1 MCDPGNGAVKERRPR
16 DDIQEVFGGGTTDA
30 RLVLRHRKG
39 IPEMARSY
47 ESALD
52 QAITAMLRE
61 AAEHAVALRR
71 TLEQVAQLA
80 ALREQVAR
88 ADEDAGNHFGDN
100 DKAVLTQV
108 TQREREVLDQLVH
121 GRSNRQIATSLG
133 ISERTVKNH
142 LRNMFAKLG
151 VTDRTSAVV
160 KALAKQR

>member
-1 MCDPGNGAVKERRPR
+1 
-16 DDIQEVFGGGTTDA
+16 
-30 RLVLRHRKG
+30 
-39 IPEMARSY
+39 MARSY

-80 ALREQVAR
+80 ALREQIAR
-88 ADEDAGNHFGDN
+88 ADDEAGNHLGDN
-100 DKAVLTQV
+100 DKAVLTQL